1 MTGGPH
7 ADRWSGERHPG
18 DSELVLERAL
28 GGELNPFAWLARAVS
43 SSATRVLDLACATGV
58 LSRRLAT
65 PGRYI
70 VGVDLAGANV
80 AAATRLGGGEF
91 VQADMRYL
99 PFASG
104 SFDAVVS
111 SLGLGV
117 VADRSQL
124 LAEVARVL
132 RPGGVFAALTPS
144 LRPLGRS
151 DLRILGRLAVHLHV
165 APQLPGYSE
174 FRAKQSLAEVGMMKV
189 EDSRARYHFTIA
201 DEADAEVFLSG
212 LRDASDRARASA
224 AEFLADR
231 VAGKGPLNMPLPMR
245 RIVALK

>member
-7 ADRWSGERHPG
+7 AERWSGERRPG

-28 GGELNPFAWLARAVS
+28 GGELNPFDWLARAVS
-43 SSATRVLDLACATGV
+43 ASATRVLDLACATGT
-58 LSRRLAT
+58 LTRRLGAE
-65 PGRYI
+65 GREV
-70 VGVDLAGANV
+70 VGVDLSGANV
-80 AAATRLGGGEF
+80 AEAVRQGGGSF

-99 PFASG
+99 PFADG

-111 SLGLGV
+111 SLGLGI
-117 VADRSQL
+117 VADRPRL

-151 DLRILGRLAVHLHV
+151 DLRLLGRLAAHLHV
-165 APQLPGYSE
+165 APQLPGFSE

-189 EDSRARYHFTIA
+189 EDKRARYHFTIA
-201 DEADAEVFLSG
+201 DEYDAEVYLSG
-212 LRDASDRARASA
+212 LREATDKARAAA

-231 VAGKGPLNMPLPMR
+231 AARRGPLSIPLPMR